1 MSVNDRENDN
11 NPAVDRALNILEH
24 LLIVKSATIKELSQN
39 FDIPVVSTSRLIKT
53 LVNRG
58 YVKEKKGYSST
69 FSLGMKLLNFS
80 QIVYEQIDLRRVAE
94 KHMRTLSDSTNQ
106 TSQLAILQQ
115 SCVMYINQILP
126 RSPVSI
132 IAPLHVS
139 LPVNVSACGKVL
151 CAWLPEEEQKICLE
165 TADLIKAT
173 ENSITKVDDFI
184 KELKMVKGRGYA
196 LDDEEFAKGIG
207 CIAAPILDHSGKII
221 AAVGITGHIE
231 PYKNEMTF
239 SKIQRMVQEVAMGIS
254 EDIGYLMEDK

>member
-1 MSVNDRENDN
+1 MSANDKVNGN
-11 NPAVDRALNILEH
+11 NPALDRALNILEY
-24 LLIVKSATIKELSQN
+24 LLLVKSATIKEISEH

-80 QIVYEQIDLRRVAE
+80 QIVYEQIDLRRISE
-94 KHMRTLSDSTNQ
+94 KHMRILSDSTNQ

-115 SCVMYINQILP
+115 GSVMYINQILP

-139 LPVNVSACGKVL
+139 LPLNVSACGKVL
-151 CAWLPEEEQKICLE
+151 CAWLTDEEQKTCLE
-165 TADLIKAT
+165 KTDLVNAT
-173 ENSITKVDDFI
+173 KKSITTKNDFLT
-184 KELKMVKGRGYA
+184 ELNMVKSLGYA

-231 PYKNEMTF
+231 PYKNEITF
-239 SKIQRMVQEVAMGIS
+239 NKIQNIVQKVARDIS
-254 EDIGYLMEDK
+254 EDIGYMLEE

>member
-1 MSVNDRENDN
+1 MGTNDKLNDN
-11 NPAVDRALNILEH
+11 NPALDRALNILEY
-24 LLIVKSATIKELSQN
+24 LLLVKSATIKEISEK

-94 KHMRTLSDSTNQ
+94 KHMRTLSDATNQ

-115 SCVMYINQILP
+115 SSVMYINQILP

-151 CAWLPEEEQKICLE
+151 CAWLYEDDQKICLE
-165 TADLIKAT
+165 TADLVNAT
-173 ENSITKVDDFI
+173 NKSITTKEEFI
-184 KELKMVKGRGYA
+184 TELQRVKLKGYA

-231 PYKNEMTF
+231 PYKNEETF
-239 SKIQRMVQEVAMGIS
+239 SRIQTLVQDAAMHIS
-254 EDIGYLMEDK
+254 EDIGYLLQE